1 MINTF
6 SSKPFIIIALLSCY
20 ITTAVAQGKKI
31 FYEETFQI
39 ADMEQKSAEL
49 KQEMLLNPSLY
60 SKASSNF
67 DIHYLGCNWEVDPA
81 IRYIKGDVKIGFTI
95 TERANTI
102 TLDLADQLLVDS
114 ILFHN
119 AKIPFYRPYDTSL
132 IVNFEGFI
140 EKGTIDYIT
149 IFYQGI
155 PPISTGIT
163 SFKNSLHNNIP
174 VLWTLSEPYGGRDWW
189 PCKNGLN
196 DKADS
201 MDISITTPAI
211 YSSSSN
217 GVLIGE
223 NIQNDKKTS
232 YWKHRYPIATYL
244 VAFAATNYTILRD
257 SIALGN
263 VMMPLMDYAYPEKE
277 SDFLA
282 ATAITKRTL
291 TLLHNTFTPYPFIN
305 ERYGH
310 TQFGFSGGMEH
321 QTNSF
326 MNNMSENLIV
336 HEMAH
341 QWFGDKITC
350 GSWKDTWLNEGF
362 AEFCTNF
369 NIEKN
374 HTKAELISL
383 YTTQLKSITSKPN
396 GSVYVQDTSSVGKIF
411 DSRLTYK
418 KGAWVLKML
427 RWKLG
432 DSVFFQSVR
441 NYLNDPQLNFSY
453 ALTPDLQK
461 HFEKTS
467 GKDLS
472 GFFNNWVYSQGFP
485 SYNLQ
490 WATVGNRTIQT
501 ILSQTTS
508 DTSVLFF
515 EMPVPILFKNGTRD
529 TTIIIDHIKNGQ
541 ANLFNIGFI
550 PDTAYIDPDLMIIAA
565 NNTVG
570 KVEVFPTKDNIV
582 VFPNP
587 VGNAFNVLLR
597 NMTEG
602 VLHLSLHNSAGQV
615 VWRKRYG
622 GFNGQDQIVVPS
634 MTLSSGYYFLSIHKD
649 DDPVI
654 IKRIL
659 R

>member
-1 MINTF
+1 
-6 SSKPFIIIALLSCY
+6 
-20 ITTAVAQGKKI
+20 
-31 FYEETFQI
+31 
-39 ADMEQKSAEL
+39 
-49 KQEMLLNPSLY
+49 
-60 SKASSNF
+60 
-67 DIHYLGCNWEVDPA
+67 
-81 IRYIKGDVKIGFTI
+81 
-95 TERANTI
+95 
-102 TLDLADQLLVDS
+102 
-114 ILFHN
+114 
-119 AKIPFYRPYDTSL
+119 
-132 IVNFEGFI
+132 
-140 EKGTIDYIT
+140 
-149 IFYQGI
+149 
-155 PPISTGIT
+155 
-163 SFKNSLHNNIP
+163 
-174 VLWTLSEPYGGRDWW
+174 
-189 PCKNGLN
+189 
-196 DKADS
+196 
-201 MDISITTPAI
+201 
-211 YSSSSN
+211 
-217 GVLIGE
+217 
-223 NIQNDKKTS
+223 
-232 YWKHRYPIATYL
+232 
-244 VAFAATNYTILRD
+244 
-257 SIALGN
+257 
-263 VMMPLMDYAYPEKE
+263 
-277 SDFLA
+277 
-282 ATAITKRTL
+282 
-291 TLLHNTFTPYPFIN
+291 
-305 ERYGH
+305 
-310 TQFGFSGGMEH
+310 
-321 QTNSF
+321 
-326 MNNMSENLIV
+326 
-336 HEMAH
+336 
-341 QWFGDKITC
+341 
-350 GSWKDTWLNEGF
+350 
-362 AEFCTNF
+362 
-369 NIEKN
+369 
-374 HTKAELISL
+374 
-383 YTTQLKSITSKPN
+383 
-396 GSVYVQDTSSVGKIF
+396 
-411 DSRLTYK
+411 
-418 KGAWVLKML
+418 ML